1 MFKVMICDQE
11 RKLYENTA
19 TQVSLPGAEG
29 VFAVMEQHAPIIS
42 LLRSGKILI
51 DNRYLAIRKGIAMM
65 NQNEL
70 LVLVER

>member
-1 MFKVMICDQE
+1 MFNVVICDQE
-11 RKLYENTA
+11 RKLYENSA
-19 TQVSLPGAEG
+19 TQVSLPGVEG

-42 LLRSGKILI
+42 LLRTGKILI
-51 DNRYLAIRKGIAMM
+51 DDRFLAIRKGIAMM